1 MKRFKKLVMLD
12 NIVLFPEQK
21 KRLQNF
27 ANEIIDF
34 SIHPIHPKRTSDSPL
49 ESTSIIGDDLLA
61 CETNPEYSLEER
73 KELVRRTKG
82 ADAILSC
89 WTNIPD
95 EVIAENKS
103 LKYIAYWTNIYKHR
117 INAKYADEKGIRVD
131 YIPDYGTEA
140 VAEYVFAALL
150 HMARNLHE
158 QAKDAATGSWRY
170 EYLKTGSKRVT
181 TQESIQEWQLCGK
194 KIGIVGLGRI
204 GTRVAL
210 MASLGFGMDVRYYSR
225 TRKREVE
232 HLGINYMPLEE
243 VLASSDIV
251 SLHLP
256 PDVQQD
262 IFGQKELS
270 SLKTGA
276 ILINTSSGRA
286 VDESALLAELQ
297 IGRIK
302 AILDVYK
309 GHPPRKELKGLKNVF
324 FTYRAAWYTREALK
338 LKGDILLDKMEA
350 YLYANTKQSS

>member
-1 MKRFKKLVMLD
+1 VKQFEKLVIFD
-12 NIVLFPEQK
+12 NIVLFPEQRNK
-21 KRLQNF
+21 LQKF

-34 SIHPIHPKRTSDSPL
+34 SDHPIHSKKTSDSPL
-49 ESTSIIGDDLLA
+49 ESTSVDDDLLV

-95 EVIAENKS
+95 EVIAESNS
-103 LKYIAYWTNIYKHR
+103 LRYVAFWTNIFKHR
-117 INAKYADEKGIRVD
+117 INANYAEEKGIHID

-140 VAEYVFAALL
+140 VAEYVFAALFQ
-150 HMARNLHE
+150 MSRNVAK

-181 TQESIQEWQLCGK
+181 TQNTIQEWQLSGK
-194 KIGIVGLGRI
+194 KIGIIGLGRI

-210 MASLGFGMDVRYYSR
+210 MASLGFGMDVCYFSR

-232 HLGINYMPLEE
+232 HLGIRYEPLKH
-243 VLASSDIV
+243 VLSSSDIV

-256 PDVQQD
+256 PDIQPD
-262 IFGQKELS
+262 IFGQNEIS

-276 ILINTSSGRA
+276 ILVNTSSGRA
-286 VDESALLAELQ
+286 VDESALIAELKT
-297 IGRIK
+297 GRIK
-302 AILDVYK
+302 AILDVFK
-309 GHPPRKELKGLKNVF
+309 RHPPRKELKDLKNVF
-324 FTYRAAWYTREALK
+324 FTYRAAWYTRESLK

-350 YLYANTKQSS
+350 YLNA